1 MELGAHANKFNTIVY
16 NSIRGPLWNMIP
28 LSYKY
33 MGCGIGVSNNNLV
46 ARTQLSV
53 YELVKG
59 TKNKNMEIGNSVSDS
74 VKISVS
80 ETIRYSINVGPIN
93 LQKRPHLENA
103 DQEIALFLSDLIR
116 NTWGHIIYDCLI
128 KTEYHAIR

>member
-1 MELGAHANKFNTIVY
+1 MELGAQANKLNIIMY
-16 NSIRGPLWNMIP
+16 NSIRRPLWNKVP

-33 MGCGIGVSNNNLV
+33 MGIGIGISNNNLV

-59 TKNKNMEIGNSVSDS
+59 TKNKNMEIGNSVSD
-74 VKISVS
+74 
-80 ETIRYSINVGPIN
+80 
-93 LQKRPHLENA
+93 
-103 DQEIALFLSDLIR
+103 LIR